1 MKTKVFKILLNCTII
16 IFTIIFILQRINP
29 SKYSLLFDIIYTL
42 LLIILFTVTLLQ
54 FKHLKISKERFIKD
68 LFIFILLLCSGII
81 LLVLDI

>member
-54 FKHLKISKERFIKD
+54 FKHLKISKEQFIKD